1 MKKEL
6 IDIITKSSVEV
17 IKNAGV
23 TKEKEFVDSKD
34 TFVPKGIPYH
44 IHYTSDKREYYM
56 TSGEHETNS
65 ILIFKQGKPTD
76 FKRYRNL
83 VGKKSQQYLE
93 ETRSVPGELDYDKGF
108 FTMYFARQAND
119 VNAKVFE
126 ITQKDYDTTTPFYIK
141 TDLVLRIIGEKNSV
155 SQTNYSR
162 ILSRQ
167 RSIPGLSNIVS
178 PLQYFKPS
186 RNTKQSVQDRLKV
199 INKKHQVPQVVV
211 QVVVLL
217 VVDVV
222 TLKKYC
228 ILE

>member
-23 TKEKEFVDSKD
+23 TKEREFVDSKD

-119 VNAKVFE
+119 VNAKIFE
-126 ITQKDYDTTTPFYIK
+126 ISKKDYDINTPFYIK
-141 TDLVLRIIGEKNSV
+141 TPLTLKITGERKNVILYNTKIILNKEIRGF
-155 SQTNYSR
+155 R
-162 ILSRQ
+162 
-167 RSIPGLSNIVS
+167 GLIDANIS
-178 PLQYFKPS
+178 PLQFYRPI
-186 RNTKQSVQDRLKV
+186 RNTKGNVQDRLKSY
-199 INKKHQVPQVVV
+199 KQETPSS
-211 QVVVLL
+211 
-217 VVDVV
+217 
-222 TLKKYC
+222 TSGGSSGGSSGGGGY
-228 ILE
+228 

>member
-83 VGKKSQQYLE
+83 VGRKSQQYLE

-108 FTMYFARQAND
+108 FTMYFAKQAND
-119 VNAKVFE
+119 VNAKIFE
-126 ITQKDYDTTTPFYIK
+126 ISKKDYDTDTRFYIK
-141 TDLVLRIIGEKNSV
+141 TFLTLKITGEKRDVIDYNV
-155 SQTNYSR
+155 EQ
-162 ILSRQ
+162 ILSRES
-167 RSIPGLSNIVS
+167 RGFRGLLDTKIS
-178 PLQYFKPS
+178 PLQFYRPS
-186 RNTKQSVQDRLKV
+186 KNTKRDVQDRLKSY
-199 INKKHQVPQVVV
+199 KQETPSS
-211 QVVVLL
+211 
-217 VVDVV
+217 
-222 TLKKYC
+222 TSGGSSGGSSGGGGY
-228 ILE
+228 

>member
-23 TKEKEFVDSKD
+23 TKEREFVDSKD

-76 FKRYRNL
+76 FKRYRDL
-83 VGKKSQQYLE
+83 VGRKSQQYLE

-126 ITQKDYDTTTPFYIK
+126 ISEKDYDKDTRFYDKIFLTLK
-141 TDLVLRIIGEKNSV
+141 ITGERNDVYDYNTEKILLREIRGFRGLLNV
-155 SQTNYSR
+155 R
-162 ILSRQ
+162 I
-167 RSIPGLSNIVS
+167 S
-178 PLQYFKPS
+178 PLQFYRPS
-186 RNTKQSVQDRLKV
+186 KNTKRDVQVRLK
-199 INKKHQVPQVVV
+199 NYKQKTPSS
-211 QVVVLL
+211 
-217 VVDVV
+217 
-222 TLKKYC
+222 TSGGSSGGSSGGGGY
-228 ILE
+228 